1 MEGARWWAPP
11 PRLILI
17 EQYAVCIACAR
28 LPARIVALAEIA
40 ALHLHPAGIDQPLQR
55 ALNRGATAIELGGHL
70 HLTAPAPA
78 HVIGVAAK
86 QANHSKY

>member
-1 MEGARWWAPP
+1 MTTR
-11 PRLILI
+11 
-17 EQYAVCIACAR
+17 V
-28 LPARIVALAEIA
+28 IVIGQIA
-40 ALHLHPAGIDQPLQR
+40 ALHLHPAGADESFQR